1 MVHHAA
7 VLGLE
12 RKLVIWLP
20 GWWKGVDDSW
30 SSEAIDAVDRVFS
43 VSRCSAQLV
52 VIETPCRS
60 EEEEAA
66 EEEEATA
73 AGAPSGE
80 VGLPGVGG
88 SVSSSPT
95 LTAVLGL
102 RGSRAS
108 SASGTLSIVVGGRA
122 GQVRTTMVQ
131 FSLACTAASRFT
143 LPAMRRF
150 SLQADVLVQST
161 Q

>member
-66 EEEEATA
+66 EEEEEEGEERSKEDGDGTSSKTA
-73 AGAPSGE
+73 SLWPLYFSTE
-80 VGLPGVGG
+80 DQ
-88 SVSSSPT
+88 
-95 LTAVLGL
+95 
-102 RGSRAS
+102 
-108 SASGTLSIVVGGRA
+108 TLSH
-122 GQVRTTMVQ
+122 
-131 FSLACTAASRFT
+131 
-143 LPAMRRF
+143 
-150 SLQADVLVQST
+150 
-161 Q
+161 